1 MSSVTADM
9 SRPTDLLQGTL
20 HLLLLKVL
28 ALQPLHGIAI
38 AQRLRQISGDVLKV
52 SDGSLYP
59 ALHKLEQ
66 DGWVSAEW
74 KTSELGR
81 RAKYYSLT
89 PPGRK
94 ALAREVADWERL
106 SDAVTQVVRLK
117 EA

>member
-1 MSSVTADM
+1 M

-20 HLLLLKVL
+20 LVLLLKIL
-28 ALQPLHGIAI
+28 ALEPLHGIAV
-38 AQRLRQISGDVLKV
+38 AQRLRQVSGDVLKV

-89 PPGRK
+89 SLGRK
-94 ALAREVADWERL
+94 ALAREAADWERL
-106 SDAVTQVVRLK
+106 SAAVSQVLRL
-117 EA
+117 ERA

>member
-1 MSSVTADM
+1 MSK
-9 SRPTDLLQGTL
+9 PNDLLQGTL
-20 HLLLLKVL
+20 FLLLLKVL

-89 PPGRK
+89 SLGRK
-94 ALAREVADWERL
+94 ALAREAADWERL
-106 SDAVTQVVRLK
+106 SSAVAQVLRLE